1 MNIGMIEVA
10 CAIFRNI
17 ESDEYTENEKGLA
30 IKLVLSME
38 TINSIT
44 KQDLKN
50 ALAWLWSQHF
60 EWVGDTE

>member
-1 MNIGMIEVA
+1 MNIGMA
-10 CAIFRNI
+10 CAIFKNI
-17 ESDEYTENEKGLA
+17 ESDKYTEIEKGFA

-44 KQDLKN
+44 KQELKN
-50 ALAWLWSQHF
+50 ALAWLWNQHF